1 LAVRQT
7 LARQVC
13 RRPAPWG
20 AMISSTTVA
29 DRASRTPRKNC
40 SLVALCPRLSIALAK
55 KKKKPARPLVCPT
68 ARSDQSSGSER
79 DVSRSVSPRGRESTF
94 GDRWQSECFKKS
106 IQALD
111 GFLKAL
117 GLPAP
122 GNRHPHPLIT
132 TPTSS
137 LEIELHTTH
146 RPSWHRDDH
155 SSSPVHEVCSLTAVA
170 STRREPAFCLSMD
183 ELTRH
188 FPPRSCVGR
197 PAASPTGQND
207 WCTSNVRRLCSQ
219 FSLASTASSRS
230 LQHVVPAGPA
240 GPRGPRGRVPCVQ
253 GQPEDH

>member
-1 LAVRQT
+1 MSSGRTGGRAIGCSTNPREAGLSTPGPMGCDDQLDDGSRSSFSHSSEELQSSGSLPSA
-7 LARQVC
+7 LD
-13 RRPAPWG
+13 RPCQEEEEA
-20 AMISSTTVA
+20 
-29 DRASRTPRKNC
+29 
-40 SLVALCPRLSIALAK
+40 
-55 KKKKPARPLVCPT
+55 CPT
-68 ARSDQSSGSER
+68 ARLPDRPLRSEFGLRARRQSIGLSER
-79 DVSRSVSPRGRESTF
+79 EGIYLRRPLAVRV
-94 GDRWQSECFKKS
+94 
-106 IQALD
+106 
-111 GFLKAL
+111 LKEIH
-117 GLPAP
+117 PAP

-240 GPRGPRGRVPCVQ
+240 GPGGPRGRVPCVQ

>member
-1 LAVRQT
+1 MAVRQT

-106 IQALD
+106 IQRLVIVT
-111 GFLKAL
+111 LT
-117 GLPAP
+117 
-122 GNRHPHPLIT
+122 PLIT

-188 FPPRSCVGR
+188 FSPRSCVGR

-230 LQHVVPAGPA
+230 LQHVVPAGPR